1 MLLGDSGRG
10 LTREDFKKRTQG
22 TTTGPRLEILI
33 LPLKS
38 SLH

>member
-10 LTREDFKKRTQG
+10 LTREDFKRTQG